1 MSDSPP
7 PTIDITI
14 APNMIRLWSA
24 LGLIAVLISLGLIGA
39 AASPIVD
46 GHPVVL
52 TRDRLAIKHY
62 LEAADRWSVRLD
74 DIALRFD
81 ALGPSMTPSAPI
93 TSTGALTV
101 ALPVSLTLSTTSTLS
116 MPLPIESPLPSL
128 YQPASQPLSLYDRA
142 QQAEQAI
149 TDLQTIEAEMQR
161 IAVPPAL
168 SGLHARAQS
177 TLQEFA
183 RWSAALLDHVG
194 APSSDTAATV
204 QTARDAAGM
213 AWQSFKAALATQR
226 GTAP

>member
-14 APNMIRLWSA
+14 APHLIRLWSA
-24 LGLIAVLISLGLIGA
+24 LGLIAGLIMLGLIGA
-39 AASPIVD
+39 AASPMVD
-46 GHPVVL
+46 GQPVVL

-62 LEAADRWSVRLD
+62 LDAADQWSARLD
-74 DIALRFD
+74 NIALRFD
-81 ALGPSMTPSAPI
+81 ALGPTANPIGPI
-93 TSTGALTV
+93 TATGALTV
-101 ALPVSLTLSTTSTLS
+101 ALPVSLTLSTNSSLS
-116 MPLPIESPLPSL
+116 LPLPIEAPLPSP

-142 QQAEQAI
+142 QQSEQAI
-149 TDLQTIEAEMQR
+149 ADLQTIEAEMQR

-168 SGLHARAQS
+168 SGLHTLAES

-194 APSSDTAATV
+194 APSSDTAATF

-213 AWQSFKAALATQR
+213 AWQSFKAALAVQR